1 MKKCIAEIIKSCCDL
16 KTIEE
21 KVRFLQSND
30 NPILKTILKCVF
42 DPKIIFLLPEGSPPY
57 KPSEYLDLEGRL
69 YSETRKLYLFVEGG
83 NPNLSKFKREML
95 FIQLI
100 ESLDK
105 RDAELLIAVKDKK
118 LPFKGIT
125 EKIVRAAYPDLL
137 PLEES
142 NEQVAKKA

>member
-30 NPILKTILKCVF
+30 NPILRIILKCVF